1 MSRPRHLLN
10 PVQTAQPETDT
21 RKRIL
26 KAALTEFAQYG
37 LAGARVERIA
47 RRARVNKAM
56 IYYHFSSK
64 KALHK
69 ETVKEHFAA
78 LLTEVSQSVTV
89 SGQFE
94 DVLKALAEVYAAA
107 FSDKPEFAKILIREL
122 ADSKS
127 GIVEL
132 LADTIIKSGLPK
144 QIVTSFQV
152 GIRQES
158 FRPVDIRQAFVSFML
173 MNIGY
178 FVLTPFV
185 DRVWGITNRRR
196 FIAEHQEAVIDLF
209 LYGVKKR

>member
-1 MSRPRHLLN
+1 MVRSQHPLN
-10 PVQTAQPETDT
+10 PTKTAQSDTGT

-37 LAGARVERIA
+37 LAGARVDRIA

-56 IYYHFSSK
+56 IYYYFSSK
-64 KALHK
+64 KTLHK
-69 ETVKEHFAA
+69 ETIREHFAA
-78 LLTEVSQSVTV
+78 LLTEVRQAVAV
-89 SGQFE
+89 SGRFE

-107 FSDKPEFAKILIREL
+107 FSDKPEFANILIREL

-127 GIVEL
+127 GVVGL
-132 LADTIIKSGLPK
+132 LADTIIKSGLPR

-178 FVLTPFV
+178 FVLAPFV

-196 FIAEHQEAVIDLF
+196 FISEHQEAVIDLF

>member
-1 MSRPRHLLN
+1 MVRALLPLN
-10 PVQTAQPETDT
+10 PAKTAQPETDT

-26 KAALTEFAQYG
+26 KAAVTEFAQYG
-37 LAGARVERIA
+37 LAGARVDRIA

-56 IYYHFSSK
+56 IYYYFSSK

-69 ETVKEHFAA
+69 ETIKEHFAA
-78 LLTEVSQSVTV
+78 LLTEVRQAVAV

-107 FSDKPEFAKILIREL
+107 FSERPEFAKILIREL

-127 GIVEL
+127 GIVGL

-144 QIVTSFQV
+144 QIVASFQASL
-152 GIRQES
+152 RQGS
-158 FRPVDIRQAFVSFML
+158 FRPVDIRQALVSFML

-178 FVLTPFV
+178 FVLAPFV

-196 FIAEHQEAVIDLF
+196 FVTERREAVIDLF
-209 LYGVKKR
+209 LDGVKKR